1 MEVILMGVDT
11 PITVS
16 VKGKLLVYAIVFSQV
31 RCTFKHLT
39 LSILQ
44 KQLTAI
50 SARIY
55 LLKANDGN
63 KNNVWNVFDPL
74 STNPTKRS
82 NTLPTNCLSVF
93 DHFVE
98 LALKQL
104 KLVMWNVALLV
115 HLTLAV
121 KISSSSL
128 AAKISSSR
136 VTYMIW
142 ASVR

>member
-1 MEVILMGVDT
+1 MGVSN
-11 PITVS
+11 ITVS
-16 VKGKLLVYAIVFSQV
+16 VKGRLLVYGIVFSQV

-55 LLKANDGN
+55 LLKANNGN
-63 KNNVWNVFDPL
+63 KNNVWNVFDPF

-82 NTLPTNCLSVF
+82 NTLPMNCLSVS
-93 DHFVE
+93 DHFVG
-98 LALKQL
+98 LTLKQL

-128 AAKISSSR
+128 AAKISSYR